1 MLPWW
6 DVGATRTQHLLHAQ
20 AHAAHG
26 RRGRSTCTAWCCA
39 WTSPTQ
45 VTHARQA
52 QAQVTHTQ
60 AQPGS
65 HAQPSTWR
73 ARQPPCSQELLCL
86 LEGVGLSLQVQRQ
99 LLVAQLAVQGHLGL
113 LLLHC
118 CPVLAQSALQVEG
131 QGHAGCERRLC
142 GSRVGQ
148 WQLHIVLGL
157 QAPWLKLGRQPGLL
171 LQQLSLSLGLGH
183 CCSSWCLL
191 LGTCALWPALQVL
204 LLALLLKLQLALL
217 LLQLL
222 LACLLAECLS
232 LLTLLRLLQ
241 LLLLALRLLHLRLA
255 LLLLQL
261 LLALLVEQHSLLLPL
276 LVLDHLLL
284 PLLLFE
290 LPLRLLLGGSRL
302 LLLLLPCG
310 GCLLVAPHHKCQQ
323 RLQLLQRLG
332 SRQQGPEVVQLFDAG
347 QHMPPLLSQGG
358 HKALIGGQQHIQNLG
373 EAVALVLLTQ

>member
-1 MLPWW
+1 
-6 DVGATRTQHLLHAQ
+6 
-20 AHAAHG
+20 
-26 RRGRSTCTAWCCA
+26 
-39 WTSPTQ
+39 

-60 AQPGS
+60 AQPRC

-86 LEGVGLSLQVQRQ
+86 LEGVGLRLQVQRQ

-118 CPVLAQSALQVEG
+118 CPVLTQGVLQVEG
-131 QGHAGCERRLC
+131 QGHAGCKRRLC
-142 GSRVGQ
+142 GCRVGQ
-148 WQLHIVLGL
+148 WQLQIVLGL

-183 CCSSWCLL
+183 SCSSWCLL
-191 LGTCALWPALQVL
+191 LGSCALWPALQVL
-204 LLALLLKLQLALL
+204 LLALLLKLQLTLL

-232 LLTLLRLLQ
+232 LLALLRLLQ
-241 LLLLALRLLHLRLA
+241 LLLLLTLCLLHLRLA

-284 PLLLFE
+284 PLLLLK
-290 LPLRLLLGGSRL
+290 LPLRLLLGGCRL
-302 LLLLLPCG
+302 LLLLLPCC
-310 GCLLVAPHHKCQQ
+310 GCLLVAPHHKRQQ

-332 SRQQGPEVVQLFDAG
+332 SRQQGPQVIKLFDAG
-347 QHMPPLLSQGG
+347 QHMPPLLTQGG